1 MKLSVK
7 ISLLTVGVTTAA
19 IAACC
24 LFIIVFTKQTTFA
37 NEINTGIIDQ
47 QRFMSQFIGEFPDDI
62 DKAEAISMRSYII
75 YKFKN
80 CYGSEEYTLQNDEGI
95 LVNNSGIDAKIA
107 IDKSSKTMT
116 TEHGTSISYTMIR
129 HDEGTFLLIG
139 QSWQQDDE
147 EYYISLV
154 RDTGDIITG
163 LQALIRNC
171 IIVCA
176 VVIIGAAIFILYSVR
191 RALAPLK
198 ALSRSAERISNGAY
212 DGRIQIAGKDEIAQL
227 AYNFNN
233 MAVAIQQHIEE
244 LEATSEQRRLLL
256 SALSHELKTPVTAIV
271 GFAQA
276 LVASKMSSAQK
287 TEAACFIE
295 QESRRLERLSQ
306 KLAQLIVLD
315 SADLQLREIKCED
328 FTNEINH
335 ILIPI
340 AQKSGIR
347 LSVKSDSDF
356 IHIEQDLMIC
366 LITNLFD
373 NSKKAHA
380 TEVSVGVERHRIIV
394 ADNGRGIPNE
404 QIDKVMQPFYTLDKS
419 RTGESFGLG
428 LALARKIADLH
439 RADFIIESNVDVGTS
454 IAILFP

>member
-7 ISLLTVGVTTAA
+7 ISLLTVGVTAAA

-24 LFIIVFTKQTTFA
+24 LFIIVFTKQTTLA
-37 NEINTGIIDQ
+37 NEINTGMIDQ
-47 QRFMSQFIGEFPDDI
+47 QRFMAQFISEFPNDI
-62 DKAEAISMRSYII
+62 DKAASISMRSYII

-80 CYGSEEYTLQNDEGI
+80 CYGSEEYTLQNDEEI
-95 LVNNSGIDAKIA
+95 LVNNSGIDAKRE
-107 IDKSSKTMT
+107 IDRSSKTMT
-116 TEHGTSISYTMIR
+116 SEHGASIFYTMIR
-129 HDEGTFLLIG
+129 RDGKTFLLVG
-139 QSWQQDDE
+139 QTWQQDGIS
-147 EYYISLV
+147 YFISLI
-154 RDTGDIITG
+154 RDTSDIITG
-163 LQALIRNC
+163 LQVLIRNC
-171 IIVCA
+171 ILVCA
-176 VVIIGAAIFILYSVR
+176 TVIIGATILILYLVR
-191 RALAPLK
+191 RALVPLK

-212 DGRIQIAGKDEIAQL
+212 DGRIQIAGRDEIAQL
-227 AYNFNN
+227 AQNFNH
-233 MAVAIQQHIEE
+233 MADAVEQHVEE

-256 SALSHELKTPVTAIV
+256 SALSHEMKTPVTAIA

-315 SADLQLREIKCED
+315 NADLRLCEIKCED
-328 FTNEINH
+328 FANEINH
-335 ILIPI
+335 ILIPV

-347 LSVKSDSDF
+347 LNVKSDSDF
-356 IHIEQDLMIC
+356 INIEQDLMIC

-373 NSKKAHA
+373 NSKKANA
-380 TEVSVGVERHRIIV
+380 TEVSVGVERHRIFV
-394 ADNGRGIPNE
+394 ADNGRGIPSE
-404 QIDKVMQPFYTLDKS
+404 QISKVMQPFYTLDKS

-439 RADFIIESNVDVGTS
+439 RADFIIESNVDIGTS